1 MVTLSWVRYQTVMSN
16 KCVVRSNVAKL
27 KIDKGS
33 SQRIVPPETDT
44 KKGIS
49 YFIDFGRPTFGVWT
63 LLLGGLAA
71 PAAVAVSSN
80 VITKQEIASD
90 TLLEPRPS
98 ERKRSHRVSYLDLS
112 SSTFLASTIVLPYLE
127 DIIGK

>member
-1 MVTLSWVRYQTVMSN
+1 M
-16 KCVVRSNVAKL
+16 AKL

-33 SQRIVPPETDT
+33 SQRILPPETDT

-63 LLLGGLAA
+63 LLGVLAA